1 MSIILKVTAEKNRP
15 PLRGFDHYWSVIMD
29 FAMSGH
35 SFTIQQIFDQSN
47 TRMSEIKDFILRLVK
62 AQIIEADSQVTQD
75 GRSSYRVLVKQSA
88 TPKVRRDG
96 TVIHGVSKQQAIW
109 NYMRSE
115 AGRLGFTAQDIN
127 VWQRAGEDCIKVEAI
142 KSYIRLL
149 FKAGYLLEVEKGRPG
164 KFGTYRLQHHMNT
177 GPKPP
182 IILRARRIVFDQNRN
197 EAVGQV
203 EAVEVKQ

>member
-15 PLRGFDHYWSVIMD
+15 PLRGFDHYWNVIMD
-29 FAMSGH
+29 CAMAGH
-35 SFTIQQIFDQSN
+35 SFTVQHIFDKSN
-47 TRMSEIKDFILRLVK
+47 TRMSEINDFLLRLIK
-62 AQIIEADSQVTQD
+62 AQIIEADGRITQD
-75 GRSSYRVLVKQSA
+75 GRPFYRVLIKQSA

-127 VWQRAGEDCIKVEAI
+127 IWQRAGEDRINIEAI

-182 IILRARRIVFDQNRN
+182 IILRTRKIVFDQNRN
-197 EAVGQV
+197 EAVGHV
-203 EAVEVKQ
+203 EAVEVMP